1 MSRVAPFLLVGCIAL
16 GAVAFSSGTTAA
28 ERPYPSK
35 PIRLVVGVPPGGSAD
50 FLARVLGQRVGA
62 QLGQPFVIDNRPGAN
77 QTIAAALVAGA
88 APDGYTLALVPAG
101 HAINPSL
108 YRLPYDS
115 VASFSAIGRI
125 AQVPYAL
132 TVHPSLQ
139 VETVKQLVAHPAA
152 RSGGFT
158 FGSSGTGSGS
168 HLAGELLRMRTGI
181 ALTHVPYK
189 GMAQVAADLLRAEV
203 KLAFCSVPTCIPHI
217 RDGRLIA
224 LGVSSRVRSSALPNV
239 PTIDEAGVPGFDV
252 TGWYGV
258 LGPSG
263 MSRRVVQLL
272 NSEIAKALEQP
283 DTRNMLSREGAD
295 PIIETPEAFASG
307 LTREIAEWRKL
318 VAQIGL
324 RVD

>member
-1 MSRVAPFLLVGCIAL
+1 MSRVALLPLVGCIAL
-16 GAVAFSSGTTAA
+16 GAVALPPGSTAA

-35 PIRLVVGVPPGGSAD
+35 AIRFVVGVPPGGTAD
-50 FLARVLGQRVGA
+50 FLARVLGQRLGA

-77 QTIAAALVAGA
+77 QAIAAGLVAGA
-88 APDGYTLALVPAG
+88 APDGYTVLLVPAG
-101 HAINPSL
+101 HAISPSL
-108 YRLPYDS
+108 HRLPYDS
-115 VASFSAIGRI
+115 VASFTAIGRI

-139 VETVKQLVAHPAA
+139 VETVKQLIAHPAV

-168 HLAGELLRMRTGI
+168 HLAAELFRVATRI
-181 ALTHVPYK
+181 SLTHVPYR
-189 GMAQVAADLLRAEV
+189 GMAQVATSLLGAEV

-217 RDGRLIA
+217 REGRLIA
-224 LGVSSRVRSSALPNV
+224 LGVASRVRSSALPDV
-239 PTIDEAGVPGFDV
+239 PTIDEAGVTGFDV

-263 MSRRVVQLL
+263 MSPGIVRLL
-272 NSEIAKALEQP
+272 NGEIAKALERP
-283 DTRNMLSREGAD
+283 DTRGMLSREGAD
-295 PIIETPEAFASG
+295 AIIETPEAFASA